1 MKRRAGDGPGAP
13 GVAQRGLLVER
24 PRRRPGWPGRRVADA
39 ALGGRCR
46 LGVGVGKAADRE
58 GLGWRPGWWVWRGLR
73 GALCTAPPMG
83 RADGPACDRGCPQE
97 LAAARR
103 QEADVRLEPLWN
115 EHCAGLRRPR
125 GGCAARRAGLAWGQS
140 SREAAEEGMGGRGRI
155 CPIGPIGLMRPM
167 RMGRMRPMGRMG
179 PGGRRGA
186 FPARGGGHA
195 RLLGWACAWAPA
207 WLGGGTRVGCRGSSE
222 EGRSSSRTR
231 SRSMGLGSKLV
242 APGSEPWR
250 AG

>member
-1 MKRRAGDGPGAP
+1 MAAWMVGVAGASRCPVHRSADGSGGWSGLRQRLPARAGCRPPPGA
-13 GVAQRGLLVER
+13 A
-24 PRRRPGWPGRRVADA
+24 
-39 ALGGRCR
+39 
-46 LGVGVGKAADRE
+46 
-58 GLGWRPGWWVWRGLR
+58 
-73 GALCTAPPMG
+73 
-83 RADGPACDRGCPQE
+83 
-97 LAAARR
+97 
-103 QEADVRLEPLWN
+103 VRLEPLWN